1 LSIAAVLQTLEG
13 HSSWINA
20 GTFSPGGKLVASA
33 SYNRTVRL
41 LQTLQV
47 HSDSVT
53 AVAVSSGFHGYPSL
67 LPTFQALFREGHE

>member
-1 LSIAAVLQTLEG
+1 LSITAVLQTLEG
-13 HSSWINA
+13 HSSWITA

-33 SYNRTVRL
+33 SYDRTVR

-53 AVAVSSGFHGYPSL
+53 AVAVSSGFHRYPSL